1 MDCIVSNIYSSF
13 LDLRVDLVQEVECP
27 VRGYVGNITGC
38 VSQCSQWYRLE
49 EALEQACSTE
59 LG

>member
-38 VSQCSQWYRLE
+38 VSHLHLNILSSECSQ
-49 EALEQACSTE
+49 
-59 LG
+59 